1 MRGWGAAFAI
11 WAGLAWPAFAQTDP
25 VLEARRAAQ
34 QIDMAGMALQDAKGA
49 QDRVAALTQ
58 TVRAYES
65 GLVALREGLRRAAIR
80 QQAIQ
85 LELDARHEEVAQL
98 LAVLV
103 TMEQSP
109 ETLLLLHPSGPVGT
123 ARSAMVL
130 GEITPALQTR
140 AEALRS
146 QLEEIALLRN
156 LQENA
161 AQTLSEGLQGVQSA
175 RTELS
180 QAISDRRDLPRRFVS
195 DPDKL
200 LQLLESSD
208 TLEAFASGLTGLKAD
223 GSLPAVSAGFDQPN
237 GTLPLPVQG
246 VVLRKF
252 GETDAA
258 GVKRPGLVL
267 ATAPQALVTT
277 PDAATIRYL
286 GPLLDYG
293 NVAILEPAGDTLLI
307 LAGMAQV
314 FGEAGQV
321 LAPGAPVGLMGGTDP
336 KVTAIAANAAKGG
349 GSARTETLYIE
360 LRKAN
365 TPVDPAPWFRVRK
378 E

>member
-1 MRGWGAAFAI
+1 MRIWASALAI
-11 WAGLAWPAFAQTDP
+11 WAGLVLPAMAQTDP
-25 VLEARRAAQ
+25 VFEARRAAQ

-103 TMEQSP
+103 TMERSP

-130 GEITPALQTR
+130 GDITPALQAR

-146 QLEEIALLRN
+146 QLEEVALLHD
-156 LQENA
+156 LQVNA
-161 AQTLSEGLQGVQSA
+161 EQTLSDGLQGVQTA

-180 QAISDRRDLPRRFVS
+180 QAISDRRDLPQRFAA
-195 DPDKL
+195 DADKL

-208 TLEAFASGLTGLKAD
+208 TLEAFASGLTGLNAD
-223 GSLPAVSAGFDQPN
+223 DSLPPASNGFDHAN
-237 GTLPLPVQG
+237 GALPLPVQG

-252 GETDAA
+252 QESDAA
-258 GVKRPGLVL
+258 GITRPGMLL

-293 NVAILEPAGDTLLI
+293 NVIILEPAGDTLLV
-307 LAGMAQV
+307 LAGMDQV
-314 FGEAGQV
+314 FGSVGQV
-321 LAPGAPVGLMGGTDP
+321 LPPGAPVGLMGGIDP
-336 KVTAIAANAAKGG
+336 KVTANGANLSEGG

-360 LRKAN
+360 LRKTN